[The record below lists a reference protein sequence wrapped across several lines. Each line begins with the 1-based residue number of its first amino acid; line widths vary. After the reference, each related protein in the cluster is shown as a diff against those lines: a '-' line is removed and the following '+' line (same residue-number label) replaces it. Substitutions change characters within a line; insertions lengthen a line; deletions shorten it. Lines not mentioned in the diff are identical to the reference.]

1 MKFKSFISIVMLA
14 AMVVLTGCSKTNPI
28 FETVPADAD
37 VVVKFD
43 AVKIGEAL
51 DIQVK
56 DGSAVIPDYLKNSLT
71 ATQADEMASV
81 AALIKNQ
88 EFVMFANM
96 NQQMVV
102 VTALLSEPDKV
113 AAKITEK
120 SGEQPLTQN
129 GYKVWKN
136 RRVVIKDDQ
145 MWIVPT
151 GNGSVT
157 DAVASI
163 LKRASDN
170 SVADIS
176 PVAAALSSA
185 AMITYAGQ
193 SPNFLVKEP
202 KNGQQIFWSVCEIN
216 CKDQKLTAES
226 KSIYPDGSDAECE
239 TLVPINTSALQYV
252 PATPLFTAAAGVSS
266 DFPWTRLLE
275 YVSKQIPNVM
285 GVQAQMAMV
294 TPYLQS
300 IDGTVLMSL
309 GLAPGI
315 TLDQA
320 VSQVQQ
326 NPSVFR
332 FIMMIHYKE
341 DTARQLVEMVKAMG
355 PQLGFN
361 ATDVGNGL
369 FMGEYAG
376 MPVYFGIVDG
386 YLTVANYKPEPTSGS
401 SAAAAFN
408 EKLAGMTA
416 EIPSMTVFNPSANF
430 SLSAVASSGKDEGK
444 FVLSLENTKEKILPA
459 LIKLAQ

>member
-102 VTALLSEPDKV
+102 VTALLSEPDKA

>member
-102 VTALLSEPDKV
+102 VTALLSEPDKA

-275 YVSKQIPNVM
+275 YVSKQVPSVM
-285 GVQAQMAMV
+285 GLQAQMAMV

-309 GLAPGI
+309 GLAPGM